1 MPAYVLLSK
10 LSTDGMRQILAEPD
24 KLRGVRRILEEYEA
38 NILALEGF
46 QRVKDDMSL
55 ARRSQQECSRLSS
68 LENRPPRKL

>member
-38 NILALEGF
+38 NILE
-46 QRVKDDMSL
+46 L
-55 ARRSQQECSRLSS
+55 ARPGHLLGERICT
-68 LENRPPRKL
+68 